1 MFKKENLI
9 DVYVESRQ
17 KIGEAIKGLL
27 AKKMLV
33 MQRKEKLQTAYF
45 ENLNRPLSKLATM
58 ELVERV
64 IDNLATNFRNEFT
77 QKTGPSCMASRVR
90 LGFGSEYRERPLRL
104 DDVADILGAGEQVLD
119 DKLHGLHNSITW
131 ITPSPEF
138 LCFFFGDTI
147 KEKVLPLWESVEPP
161 QVDDGQ
167 SLVQR
172 ELKSQQLLDEI
183 AKVDSEIAA
192 LDTEI
197 AKWQKVMGA

>member
-9 DVYVESRQ
+9 DAYVESRQ
-17 KIGEAIKGLL
+17 KIGEAIKDLL

-45 ENLNRPLSKLATM
+45 ANLKHPLSKLATM
-58 ELVERV
+58 ELVGRV
-64 IDNLATNFRNEFT
+64 IDNLATNFRNGFT
-77 QKTGPSCMASRVR
+77 QKTGPSCMISKV
-90 LGFGSEYRERPLRL
+90 GSYGSEYRERPLCL
-104 DDVADILGAGEQVLD
+104 DDVASILETGEQVFD
-119 DKLHGLHNSITW
+119 DKLHGLHSSITW

-147 KEKVLPLWESVEPP
+147 KEKVLSLWKSVEPP

-167 SLVQR
+167 SLEQR
-172 ELKSQQLLDEI
+172 ELKSQQLQDEI

-197 AKWQKVMGA
+197 IKWQKVMGA